1 MGTIGRKKLLARKQ
15 NPRGPSLG
23 TLLSTLSKRLK
34 KKKKKTKVSQR
45 SVQKE
50 HSDKI
55 KEYVRREDQET
66 R

>member
-34 KKKKKTKVSQR
+34 KKTTKMSQR

>member
-34 KKKKKTKVSQR
+34 KKKNKGEPEKCTERAQ
-45 SVQKE
+45 
-50 HSDKI
+50 
-55 KEYVRREDQET
+55 
-66 R
+66 